1 LALWKSKHLRLRVLN
16 RPVPSYIY
24 FISIYVEVFFVELIK
39 KNIHMSGVRTEAV
52 NQFTLEDDMN
62 IPDNKPDVSSIS
74 LERGSVVVE
83 EIKPG
88 TDMVMVKGVFNFSIL
103 YHTAEDGGS
112 LVALDG
118 RMYFEEKINMQ
129 GTKATD
135 TVEVTGET
143 EDLTV
148 ELINSR
154 KLNIR
159 LVITLN
165 AKVEELYDEEA
176 PIGIADADAVEY
188 RKLTLPLAQ
197 IAISKN
203 DIFRIKDEVSLPAA
217 YPNIFQILWSDVS
230 LSDVEFKTME
240 EKITIQGDIR
250 LFILYEGEGEDKPVR
265 SFETTLPFSGVL
277 ECHGCRENM
286 IPDIGYT
293 VGQQEITVRPDFD
306 GEERAVA
313 IELTLDIGIRIFEE
327 EEVDIISDIYGV
339 KKEVEAITEKCSLKR
354 LLSRVTGKSK
364 VTEHVKIPSG
374 SGSILQLLHSEGQ
387 IFIDRVSAQD
397 NGIQIQGSLQVR
409 VMYITGDDESPY
421 AGIKTA
427 LPYRYTLDVP
437 GVTEKDIG
445 KIHGA
450 VEQLQVTMLD
460 GEEVDVRAVLA
471 FSTTVFQNVPV
482 ELIKD
487 VQEREPDMETIG
499 NLPGMVVYFAGDGDN
514 LWNIGRKYYVPV
526 DKIRSINKLES
537 DELKSGQK
545 LLIVR

>member
-1 LALWKSKHLRLRVLN
+1 
-16 RPVPSYIY
+16 
-24 FISIYVEVFFVELIK
+24 
-39 KNIHMSGVRTEAV
+39 
-52 NQFTLEDDMN
+52 
-62 IPDNKPDVSSIS
+62 
-74 LERGSVVVE
+74 
-83 EIKPG
+83 
-88 TDMVMVKGVFNFSIL
+88 
-103 YHTAEDGGS
+103 
-112 LVALDG
+112 
-118 RMYFEEKINMQ
+118 
-129 GTKATD
+129 
-135 TVEVTGET
+135 
-143 EDLTV
+143 
-148 ELINSR
+148 
-154 KLNIR
+154 
-159 LVITLN
+159 
-165 AKVEELYDEEA
+165 
-176 PIGIADADAVEY
+176 
-188 RKLTLPLAQ
+188 
-197 IAISKN
+197 
-203 DIFRIKDEVSLPAA
+203 
-217 YPNIFQILWSDVS
+217 
-230 LSDVEFKTME
+230 ME

-364 VTEHVKIPSG
+364 VTEHVKIPAG
-374 SGSILQLLHSEGQ
+374 NGSILQLLHSEGQ